1 MQTPEEIQKKMTKE
15 MTELFAIFQEDF
27 KLYFEFRETFYK
39 LDESAYI
46 EAYNM
51 MDECESLLE
60 RFNTI
65 YTLGAK
71 EVAGYGT
78 KTEVASFYKGY
89 YKSLERMYERLRM
102 MWNRGRKI
110 MEG

>member
-1 MQTPEEIQKKMTKE
+1 MQTPVIEKMGKEKEELIN
-15 MTELFAIFQEDF
+15 IFTEDF
-27 KLYFEFRETFYK
+27 NLYFNFRQTFLE
-39 LDESAYI
+39 LDENAYI

-51 MDECESLLE
+51 MNECEVLLE

-78 KTEVASFYKGY
+78 KTEIANFYKGY
-89 YKSLERMYERLRM
+89 YKSLERIYERLRM
-102 MWNRGRKI
+102 MWNRGKKI